1 MQSNRQEGKHD
12 EQLRELV
19 VEAERALARR
29 EFALATQ
36 LLAKAE
42 TITPEHPLILNARG
56 MQKLHEGQ
64 LQAAKEL
71 AERAVARDA
80 TNPAFWI
87 NLATIQRALTAP
99 EAEMQALERAL
110 ALEPRH
116 LLALLQKASL
126 LELLERPRAAAKV
139 YRAALQSV
147 APGTAVPPLLQKP
160 LQRALAAV
168 KANDA
173 ALEEH
178 LAHKLEGLGAA
189 RGSAAQRRFDH
200 CLDTFL
206 GKRAIYRPQPTF
218 MYFPSLPDWEF
229 HDRDAFP
236 WLEEFEAS
244 SQEVRR
250 EVEGVLRDEQ
260 SELVPYIAH
269 ADGLPLDQWAQL
281 NRSRRWSAYFL
292 WKEGS
297 RIEAHIAR
305 CPVTSA
311 LLSRTPQVDIAG
323 HGPNAFFSILD
334 ARTRIPPH
342 TGETNARLIV
352 HVPLVVPEGCGFRVG
367 SETRQWRVG
376 EAWVFDDTFEHEAW
390 NESDRPRAILIFDVW
405 NPHLTETERALV
417 RSATQGIREFY
428 DGESGRAPPA

>member
-29 EFALATQ
+29 ELALATQ

-42 TITPEHPLILNARG
+42 TITPEPPLILTARG

-147 APGTAVPPLLQKP
+147 APGTGVPPLLQKP

-323 HGPNAFFSILD
+323 HGPNAFFSVLD
-334 ARTRIPPH
+334 AKTRIPPH
-342 TGETNARLIV
+342 TGETNTRLIV
-352 HVPLVVPEGCGFRVG
+352 HVPLVVPGGCGFCVGSQTRQLRVG
-367 SETRQWRVG
+367 GAQAVG
-376 EAWVFDDTFEHEAW
+376 GPVQKQGPDAR
-390 NESDRPRAILIFDVW
+390 DRPPARPVFRVW
-405 NPHLTETERALV
+405 NPHLTEMERALV
-417 RSATQGIREFY
+417 RRATQGIREFY

>member
-29 EFALATQ
+29 ELALATQ

-42 TITPEHPLILNARG
+42 TITPEPPLILNARG

-139 YRAALQSV
+139 YRAALQTI

-168 KANDA
+168 RANDA
-173 ALEEH
+173 ALEQH
-178 LAHKLEGLGAA
+178 LAHKQKSTRLNSSHSQISYAV
-189 RGSAAQRRFDH
+189 F
-200 CLDTFL
+200 CLKKKKKT
-206 GKRAIYRPQPTF
+206 KTNCVCTNMSRT
-218 MYFPSLPDWEF
+218 
-229 HDRDAFP
+229 
-236 WLEEFEAS
+236 S
-244 SQEVRR
+244 SQTPHW
-250 EVEGVLRDEQ
+250 RD
-260 SELVPYIAH
+260 
-269 ADGLPLDQWAQL
+269 
-281 NRSRRWSAYFL
+281 
-292 WKEGS
+292 
-297 RIEAHIAR
+297 
-305 CPVTSA
+305 
-311 LLSRTPQVDIAG
+311 
-323 HGPNAFFSILD
+323 
-334 ARTRIPPH
+334 
-342 TGETNARLIV
+342 
-352 HVPLVVPEGCGFRVG
+352 
-367 SETRQWRVG
+367 
-376 EAWVFDDTFEHEAW
+376 
-390 NESDRPRAILIFDVW
+390 
-405 NPHLTETERALV
+405 
-417 RSATQGIREFY
+417 
-428 DGESGRAPPA
+428 

>member
-29 EFALATQ
+29 ELALATQ

-126 LELLERPRAAAKV
+126 LELVERPRAAAKV
-139 YRAALQSV
+139 YRAALQTI

-160 LQRALAAV
+160 VRRALAAV
-168 KANDA
+168 RANDA
-173 ALEEH
+173 ALEQH

-189 RGSAAQRRFDH
+189 RGSAAQRSEERRV
-200 CLDTFL
+200 
-206 GKRAIYRPQPTF
+206 GK
-218 MYFPSLPDWEF
+218 EC
-229 HDRDAFP
+229 
-236 WLEEFEAS
+236 
-244 SQEVRR
+244 
-250 EVEGVLRDEQ
+250 
-260 SELVPYIAH
+260 
-269 ADGLPLDQWAQL
+269 
-281 NRSRRWSAYFL
+281 RSRWSPY
-292 WKEGS
+292 
-297 RIEAHIAR
+297 H
-305 CPVTSA
+305 
-311 LLSRTPQVDIAG
+311 
-323 HGPNAFFSILD
+323 
-334 ARTRIPPH
+334 
-342 TGETNARLIV
+342 
-352 HVPLVVPEGCGFRVG
+352 
-367 SETRQWRVG
+367 
-376 EAWVFDDTFEHEAW
+376 
-390 NESDRPRAILIFDVW
+390 
-405 NPHLTETERALV
+405 
-417 RSATQGIREFY
+417 
-428 DGESGRAPPA
+428 

>member
-87 NLATIQRALTAP
+87 NLATIQRALKAP

-110 ALEPRH
+110 TLEPRH

-139 YRAALQSV
+139 YRAALQTI

-160 LQRALAAV
+160 VQRALAAV

-173 ALEEH
+173 ALEEY
-178 LAHKLEGLGAA
+178 LGQKLQGLRSA
-189 RGSAAQRRFDH
+189 RGSSTQRRFDH

-206 GKRAIYRPQPTF
+206 GKRAVYRPQPTF

-342 TGETNARLIV
+342 TGETNTRLIV

-390 NESDRPRAILIFDVW
+390 NESDRARAILIFDVW